1 MLSSKL
7 WFIYTMEYYKNKE
20 NESAIIKHNI
30 LDECYKNNV
39 KQKMPDS
46 IHTIWLHL
54 YTKSSKDDK
63 TVVLEIRMMDTAGE
77 ERKCPREA
85 SGVLIIFDFL
95 N

>member
-46 IHTIWLHL
+46 IHTI
-54 YTKSSKDDK
+54 
-63 TVVLEIRMMDTAGE
+63 
-77 ERKCPREA
+77 
-85 SGVLIIFDFL
+85 
-95 N
+95 